1 MLISIF
7 FIAIM
12 LVMAVI
18 AIGSSLIGGIL
29 NLLFGRRS
37 PRQPFGH
44 TGQSQQTHQSHQSH
58 QSSSQSR
65 ATSSGGKRR
74 EKIFD
79 KHEGEYVDF
88 EEIKE

>member
-44 TGQSQQTHQSHQSH
+44 TGESQQTHQSH

-65 ATSSGGKRR
+65 ATPSGRKRR

>member
-12 LVMAVI
+12 LVMVVI

-44 TGQSQQTHQSHQSH
+44 TGQSQQTHQTH

-65 ATSSGGKRR
+65 ANSSGGKKR

>member
-7 FIAIM
+7 FITIM
-12 LVMAVI
+12 LIMAVI

-29 NLLFGRRS
+29 NLLLGRRG

-44 TGQSQQTHQSHQSH
+44 TGQSQQTQSN
-58 QSSSQSR
+58 SQSQS
-65 ATSSGGKRR
+65 TSSGGKKR

-79 KHEGEYVDF
+79 KNEGEYVDF
-88 EEIKE
+88 EEIEE

>member
-7 FIAIM
+7 FIAII

-44 TGQSQQTHQSHQSH
+44 TGQSQQSH

>member
-7 FIAIM
+7 FITIM
-12 LVMAVI
+12 LIMAVI

-29 NLLFGRRS
+29 NLLFGRRG

-44 TGQSQQTHQSHQSH
+44 TGQSQQTQSN
-58 QSSSQSR
+58 SQSQS
-65 ATSSGGKRR
+65 TSSGGKKR

-79 KHEGEYVDF
+79 KNEGEYVDF
-88 EEIKE
+88 EEIEE

>member
-44 TGQSQQTHQSHQSH
+44 TGQSQQTHQSHQS
-58 QSSSQSR
+58 SSQSR
-65 ATSSGGKRR
+65 ATSSDRKKR